1 MNSVDQIIRNI
12 DTYLGVGVLLF
23 EIESLTVLHFN
34 EIFKSWFDITENS
47 LLEILPEIDEEKLR
61 KRLSRE
67 KEYKRER
74 EIKDGHRNR
83 SLKIECTKVSN
94 TLGLVKVFDKTKEKE
109 LEFMIDS
116 YAKLVEKNKRKLEA
130 ANSRIQAQND
140 RMLRELEIARQVQ
153 FGMLPFDF
161 NPKNDSVEFAA
172 LLKPAKEVGG
182 DFFDIFY
189 IDNENLCICL
199 GDVSDKGAGS
209 ALFMAATKTLIKS
222 HALNSK
228 STASIVS
235 RVNNELARN
244 NDKCMFTTLFVGI
257 FHIEDG
263 TLLFSNCGHCFP
275 MLISENMSLS
285 EVKELNGPAVG
296 ILEGYSFTEQ
306 EVAIKPSQILLVYSD
321 GVTEAKNNLDDLYSE
336 NALKRLIRSSATP
349 SNPETLIHTVFDA
362 VDSFEKGTEQSDD
375 ITIMA
380 LKYKPKGPLH

>member
-1 MNSVDQIIRNI
+1 MSSVDQILGNI
-12 DTYLGVGVLLF
+12 DAHIGAGVVLF
-23 EIESLTVLHFN
+23 DVESLLVVHSN
-34 EIFKSWFDITENS
+34 AIFKSWFESTDDS
-47 LLEILPEIDEEKLR
+47 LLEILPEIDEGKLR
-61 KRLSRE
+61 KRLSKG

-74 EIKDGHRNR
+74 EIKDGNRNR
-83 SLKIECTKVSN
+83 SIRIEFTKLSD
-94 TLGLVKVFDKTKEKE
+94 TIGLAKATDNTKEKE
-109 LEFMIDS
+109 LEFMMDS
-116 YAKLVEKNKRKLEA
+116 YAKLAEKNKKELEA
-130 ANSRIQAQND
+130 ANARIQAQND

-153 FGMLPFDF
+153 MGMLPFDF
-161 NPKNDSVEFAA
+161 NPENDSVEFAA

-235 RVNNELARN
+235 RINNELAKN
-244 NDKCMFTTLFVGI
+244 NEKCMFTTLFVGI

-263 TLLFSNCGHCFP
+263 TLLFSNCGHCYP
-275 MLISENMSLS
+275 MLINENMSLS

-296 ILEGYSFTEQ
+296 IMEDFSYSEQ
-306 EVAIKPSQILLVYSD
+306 EISIKPNQTLLVYSD
-321 GVTEAKNNLDDLYSE
+321 GVTEAKNKAEELYSE
-336 NALKRLIRSSATP
+336 NALKHLIKSSATP

-362 VDSFEKGTEQSDD
+362 VDDFEKGTEQSDD
-375 ITIMA
+375 ITILA
-380 LKYKPKGPLH
+380 LKYKPN